1 MPARLDSDLEAIP
14 ATSGGSVIEDYA
26 NAPVPHSRTVNGWR
40 VAMIVTGF
48 NIALP
53 GFLNGAQIATAL
65 GLSRAVLVAL
75 LAGVLLCAMGCLTAA
90 VSVRTRLTTYVLV
103 QRSFGRSGAALVN
116 IIMALVHFGW
126 FGVNASFFGA
136 AMVAAT
142 QELFG
147 ITAPFSVFVLV
158 GGMLMAL
165 TTIFGFKA
173 LDKLALIAVPILA
186 VILGLVL
193 VIATRKYGVATAPRL
208 DAPVP
213 MSFGVALT
221 SLVGSNM
228 MTVATMPDLTRYVR
242 TRGQAVVGMLLSFPL
257 ATPLL
262 MLVAAVPA
270 LATGETDI
278 MRLIVGFGLGV
289 PALLVLILSTWTINS
304 ANLYSASLSLTAT
317 FPHISQ
323 WKFTLLAGACGS
335 LLAVAG
341 IIDAFVS
348 FLLVLG
354 IIIPPIAAIY
364 VIDAF
369 CSDRAETALRWAA
382 IVTWLCAVAIALLAH
397 VGYLTLTTVPALD
410 ATLAAT
416 AIHGGWTYW
425 RNRSAH
431 EADGG

>member
-1 MPARLDSDLEAIP
+1 MSTPVASKPDTSPGPA
-14 ATSGGSVIEDYA
+14 GGSVIEDYA

-53 GFLNGAQIATAL
+53 GFLNGAQVASAL
-65 GLSRAVLVAL
+65 GLAQAVLVAL
-75 LAGVLLCAMGCLTAA
+75 LAGLLLCGMGCLAA
-90 VSVRTRLTTYVLV
+90 IVSVRTRLTTYVMV

-116 IIMALVHFGW
+116 VIMALVHFGW
-126 FGVNASFFGA
+126 FGVNASFFGD

-142 QELFG
+142 RELFG
-147 ITAPFSVFVLV
+147 VTAPFAAFVLV

-165 TTIFGFKA
+165 TTIFGFRA
-173 LDKLALIAVPILA
+173 LDKLALIAVPVLA
-186 VILGLVL
+186 VILGIVL
-193 VIATRKYGVATAPRL
+193 VIAVRNYGIVTAPRA
-208 DAPVP
+208 DAPVA
-213 MSFGVALT
+213 MSFGLALT

-242 TRGQAVVGMLLSFPL
+242 TRGQAVIGMLLSFPL

-278 MRLIVGFGLGV
+278 MRIIVGFGLGV

-317 FPHISQ
+317 FPRISQ

-341 IIDAFVS
+341 IIDQFVS

-369 CSDRAETALRWAA
+369 ASYRAETVVRWPAV
-382 IVTWLCAVAIALLAH
+382 VTWLCAVVIALLAYA
-397 VGYLTLTTVPALD
+397 GLFTLTTVPALD
-410 ATLAAT
+410 ATLTAT
-416 AIHGGWTYW
+416 AIHGAWTYA
-425 RNRSAH
+425 RRRRAAA
-431 EADGG
+431 EVG